1 MQECIRKCVNQWL
14 LKSTVFSTENFLN
27 YLVKSVMEI
36 LETVIIKI
44 NTTPRRQYS
53 DLDEY
58 DNVEGETD
66 QEEGNVGV
74 SK

>member
-1 MQECIRKCVNQWL
+1 
-14 LKSTVFSTENFLN
+14 
-27 YLVKSVMEI
+27 MEI